1 MAAARFTITANLVD
15 LIGPGADWRKAVA
28 VVTTNLGAGAG
39 VAGAGGELGLGDGRV
54 TVAQDGSLSASVVDP
69 NDASLNVTG
78 FAYTLHV
85 SVPVAASMVRGRG
98 AVRQTYSFGP
108 FVPDAS
114 GPITTW
120 RNQFDTPAV
129 DPVWRDGFR
138 AEMEDIRDEAAAIVD
153 GLVPLRIRSDVASPY
168 AYIGTAPVGTAD
180 ADTGWLVSRIHL
192 TAHETQTATGAWDD
206 RAVLPYES

>member
-1 MAAARFTITANLVD
+1 MAAARFTVTANLVD

-54 TVAQDGSLSASVVDP
+54 TVAQDGSASMMLIDP
-69 NDASLNVTG
+69 NDASLNATG

-85 SVPVAASMVRGRG
+85 SVPMAASMVQGRG

-108 FVPDAS
+108 FVPTAS

-120 RNQFDTPAV
+120 RDQFDTPAV
-129 DPVWRDGFR
+129 DPTWRDGFR
-138 AEMEDIRDEAAAIVD
+138 AEMDAIVD
-153 GLVPLRIRSDVASPY
+153 GLAPLRIRSDVASPY

-180 ADTGWLVSRIHL
+180 ADTGWLVARIHL

-206 RAVLPYES
+206 RATLTYS